1 LLRRLTAWYSFKRP
15 PRLRSVKIL
24 RILVVEDEPL
34 IAMDLEMIIIGNVTA
49 TIVVEGSVA
58 ATKEIA

>member
-1 LLRRLTAWYSFKRP
+1 M
-15 PRLRSVKIL
+15 KIL

-34 IAMDLEMIIIGNVTA
+34 IAMDLQMIIIGNVTA

-58 ATKEIA
+58 ATNEILHEALDFAFWMAM